1 LGLSGLLAAL
11 ATGCQQGGGPPP
23 TPPVDVGTAQVKVE
37 SVQDRLTAVGTLL
50 ADEEVTLMP
59 EIAGRVTAIPFT
71 EGQRV
76 EAGAVL
82 FEFDREK
89 EQAQLDQARVDL
101 QLAQQNAE
109 RVEKLAGT
117 RAISKQEI
125 DQVRSQVTLR
135 EAALAFQQ
143 ERLNDMQ
150 IKAPFAGIVGPR
162 AVSAGQFVNVG
173 EPLVTLTDDARVKVS
188 YSVPEAHL
196 AELRVGQP
204 VEIKVAAFGD
214 RVFPGEVQ
222 LINPQVDESTRTVEV
237 RAIADNPDRLLRP
250 GMFARVGTITGTRPQ
265 AVVVPEA
272 ALVPSL
278 TGFAVYV
285 VDTAASN
292 TVARLTKVDLGQ
304 RMSGRVEVRKGL
316 VELEIQ
322 LARVGAALRPLPSTA
337 PEEKAAAPPRP
348 IDYPTFAA
356 DVKRA
361 AAGCASGRF
370 GAHKVFIS
378 HVYRRF
384 AAAEGDPGLDLASFK
399 NHLLEA
405 MRLGLIALS
414 RADMS
419 YALDQTD
426 VAESSV
432 PHLDDTLHFVRLD

>member
-1 LGLSGLLAAL
+1 MSDEPRREPRLKTTGWPDRLKVELEALCRSVRSATLTRFRSVPTCRNRILRVGLSGLLAAL
-11 ATGCQQGGGPPP
+11 AAGCQQGGGPPP

-37 SVQDRLTAVGTLL
+37 PVQDRLNAVGTLL

-76 EAGAVL
+76 EVGAVL

-237 RAIADNPDRLLRP
+237 RALADNPDRLLRP

-316 VELEIQ
+316 AAGQDIVVAGTQKLMDGAPIAPQPAGEP
-322 LARVGAALRPLPSTA
+322 AVAGAASNSTA
-337 PEEKAAAPPRP
+337 DSADSAKPR
-348 IDYPTFAA
+348 
-356 DVKRA
+356 
-361 AAGCASGRF
+361 S
-370 GAHKVFIS
+370 
-378 HVYRRF
+378 
-384 AAAEGDPGLDLASFK
+384 
-399 NHLLEA
+399 
-405 MRLGLIALS
+405 
-414 RADMS
+414 
-419 YALDQTD
+419 
-426 VAESSV
+426 
-432 PHLDDTLHFVRLD
+432 